1 MHALDEGITM
11 INRDWSCFRIK
22 NSGTEILSIENTLWQ
37 DNTQLNQ
44 GIGTVGQNTAKVH
57 IFLGGEKKISPPTP
71 LKLTSCFHFLP
82 FLPAQEPFLQQ
93 ALAEDPTV
101 LLTIRK
107 VNGRMKTRNK

>member
-1 MHALDEGITM
+1 M
-11 INRDWSCFRIK
+11 INRDWSCFRVK

>member
-11 INRDWSCFRIK
+11 INRDWSCFRVK

-44 GIGTVGQNTAKVH
+44 GIGTVGQNTARVH